1 MSLTNAFAIVQE
13 FLYLLAYHFIYNVT
27 YVISVCQIKYNRC
40 LKYVKRIKN
49 DWVVPNEVVVK
60 ETPGDR
66 LLLIKNGKELC
77 CVDPLN
83 VGRTVLHFMNEDT
96 GALIFAPDSNALYVS
111 TASAGAGELE
121 NHLFLSNDH
130 CYKMDERTGEME
142 CVVPKYTFMSILA
155 IFKKEVSGT
164 MLINL
169 KRIGVN
175 YNVVG
180 TALNAEFIK
189 YYALK
194 YGGDHLRFDE
204 EYTGPIEYELQVVDG
219 DANFFS
225 VTHKDEIVL
234 NRLTYEVRHQIIRI

>member
-1 MSLTNAFAIVQE
+1 MTLTNAFEMVQE

-27 YVISVCQIKYNRC
+27 YVISVCQIKYNGC
-40 LKYVKRIKN
+40 VKYVKRVKN
-49 DWVVPNEVVVK
+49 DYWVIPDQEVVEEK
-60 ETPGDR
+60 PRDR

-77 CVDPLN
+77 WVDPLN

-111 TASAGAGELE
+111 NVGVGALE
-121 NHLFLSNDH
+121 NHLFLSNNH

-142 CVVPKYTFMSILA
+142 CVLPKYTFMSILA
-155 IFKKEVSGT
+155 IFKKEVSGN
-164 MLINL
+164 MPINL
-169 KRIGVN
+169 KRSDAN

-194 YGGDHLRFDE
+194 YGGDYLSFDE

-225 VTHKDEIVL
+225 ITQRDEIVL
-234 NRLTYEVRHQIIRI
+234 NRLTYEVRPVT